1 MSGQQSAT
9 FESGSQ
15 KYAIDRYAN
24 TGGAGKRP
32 VVVLFHGVDGM
43 DGESGT
49 QIHKFAKQIAAE
61 GFLVYTPHYFDASD
75 GPDTLKGRPEC
86 VVAITI

>member
-1 MSGQQSAT
+1 MMSGQQSAT

-32 VVVLFHGVDGM
+32 VVVLFHLSEALM
-43 DGESGT
+43 SICT
-49 QIHKFAKQIAAE
+49 
-61 GFLVYTPHYFDASD
+61 
-75 GPDTLKGRPEC
+75 
-86 VVAITI
+86 